1 MMLQNVM
8 LALTVIALS
17 YAGIVAD
24 DPKTEPKQDAK
35 SEQKKEEPK
44 KNLMTLKL
52 EHAQKMLAAVAQN
65 DHIKVEQNAQELIK
79 ISKELGWKHVR
90 TERYEELSKEYRN
103 ELEYL
108 IKAAKFK
115 NNEGM
120 ALGYVKTSLACF
132 NCHNHVREVRIAQP

>member
-1 MMLQNVM
+1 MLRTLM
-8 LALTVIALS
+8 LSLVIALYC
-17 YAGIVAD
+17 YAGSIAD
-24 DPKTEPKQDAK
+24 DKQT
-35 SEQKKEEPK
+35 EQKKDEPK

-65 DHIKVEQNAQELIK
+65 DFVKVEQNAQELIK
-79 ISKELGWKHVR
+79 ISKELGWKHIR
-90 TERYEELSKEYRN
+90 TERYEELSKEYRT

-115 NNEGM
+115 NTDGM

-132 NCHNHVREVRIAQP
+132 NCHNHVREVRIAQR